1 MKISRPR
8 PVIDFLF
15 LVYDVGGMF
24 LNLMMEVFIRIAV

>member
-15 LVYDVGGMF
+15 LVYVVSGVFFNM
-24 LNLMMEVFIRIAV
+24 MMEVFIRIAV